1 MSAASSSSAIIR
13 RRALALPLARCL
25 TCKEKVR
32 IYISTTEKHDRW
44 VFYKCQMHGVT
55 CDFWRWELEYVE
67 HLVDKQYLTGDA
79 DVDAIDAAEERRE
92 ELLKAQELFYM
103 NGAVSNVKK
112 VLKKNEQAVDGTTN
126 LMTRQQAAALMM
138 LGRDLLMVM
147 KMLVGVLVVLGVATL
162 VVVMLKK

>member
-1 MSAASSSSAIIR
+1 MSAASSSSAAVR
-13 RRALALPLARCL
+13 RHALALPLVRCP
-25 TCKEKVR
+25 TCKDK
-32 IYISTTEKHDRW
+32 
-44 VFYKCQMHGVT
+44 VT

-79 DVDAIDAAEERRE
+79 AVDAIGAAEERRE

-112 VLKKNEQAVDGTTN
+112 VLKKNDQAVDGTAN

-138 LGRDLLMVM
+138 LGRELLMVM
-147 KMLVGVLVVLGVATL
+147 KMLVGVLVVLGVAAL